1 MMRGLIDKTRMIVVS
16 SILIIIL
23 LSLAVLALNLNSR
36 IIYANMKDQESFN
49 KQLLTVEQSNRI
61 EK

>member
-1 MMRGLIDKTRMIVVS
+1 MRGLIDKKRPIVVS

-23 LSLAVLALNLNSR
+23 LSLAVLALNLNSH
-36 IIYANMKDQESFN
+36 IIYANIKDQESFN

>member
-16 SILIIIL
+16 SILIIIF

>member
-1 MMRGLIDKTRMIVVS
+1 MRGLIDKTRMIVVS

-49 KQLLTVEQSNRI
+49 KQLLTVE
-61 EK
+61 

>member
-1 MMRGLIDKTRMIVVS
+1 MRGLIDKIELIVVS

-23 LSLAVLALNLNSR
+23 LSLAVLSLNLNSP
-36 IIYANMKDQESFN
+36 IIYANIKDQESFN
-49 KQLLTVEQSNRI
+49 KQLLTVEQSDRI

>member
-1 MMRGLIDKTRMIVVS
+1 MRGLIDKIELIVVS

-23 LSLAVLALNLNSR
+23 LSLAVFTLNLNSP
-36 IIYANMKDQESFN
+36 IIYANIKDQESFN
-49 KQLLTVEQSNRI
+49 KQLLTVEQSDRI

>member
-1 MMRGLIDKTRMIVVS
+1 MRGLIDKKRLIFVS

-23 LSLAVLALNLNSR
+23 LSLAVLALNLNSP
-36 IIYANMKDQESFN
+36 IIYANIKDQESFN

>member
-1 MMRGLIDKTRMIVVS
+1 MRGLIDKIELIVVS

-23 LSLAVLALNLNSR
+23 LSLAVLALNLNSP
-36 IIYANMKDQESFN
+36 IIYANIKDQESFN
-49 KQLLTVEQSNRI
+49 KQLLTVEQSDRI

>member
-1 MMRGLIDKTRMIVVS
+1 MRGLIDKTRMIVVS
-16 SILIIIL
+16 SILIIIF
-23 LSLAVLALNLNSR
+23 LSLAVLALNLKSR